1 MDLSMGV
8 VGRFVSSFAGRAEQT
23 GLVYAAAAGMATF
36 QRGLLP
42 RNTRDQAIVT
52 GATTAAAY
60 GVAIASQSVIDGM
73 AHRIVGDRGSDA
85 IGRGRMVALAGDIAA
100 VGVGGATQ
108 VLFAETDSEK
118 WPRAALR
125 TLGRGLLATGVAGSL
140 VTIAEE
146 VIDRRDGVADGVRFP
161 VALPLGAAL
170 GGLGYYIVRRREM
183 AARAQ
188 EAEAASERAEVSAQR
203 ALVMSVGVA
212 SALGVVAV
220 TERLAANVVAAGLEW
235 SIGANPALARPVG
248 HVAALGGLFAAGVV
262 AYDRALVQQERGSD
276 AIEAAYNVPPE
287 VENVSGGPRSLVA
300 WEPLSREGRRFVGM
314 ALSAS
319 EITEVMDEPAVDPL
333 RLYVGL
339 ESAGDPGS
347 RVDLMLDEM
356 LHMGAYERGTICVF
370 APTGSGYV
378 NYVATETVEY
388 LTRGDVASI
397 CLQYSK
403 RPSFMSL
410 DKVALGRMQI
420 RDFLRAIS
428 MRIQMMPEGQR
439 PRLLLFG
446 ESLGSHVS
454 QDAFLHRGVQGLHAM
469 GIEAAVWLG
478 TPHASEWR
486 HSIVDH
492 PPLPDDLAEIASPA
506 ELQALGEERLKELR
520 YCLLTHHEDPIPK
533 FTPKLIVQKPKW
545 LGDPAE
551 REPGLPK
558 ETVWTPYGTFL
569 SVGIDL
575 LNAMNIKPGQFHAF
589 AHDYRSDIRPVVQ
602 QVFRLESDEQQAERI
617 DQALRDREALWARKR
632 VIADEMSKANDVIMK
647 KLGEFSDAV
656 GV

>member
-1 MDLSMGV
+1 MGV

-23 GLVYAAAAGMATF
+23 GLVYAAAAGTATF

-42 RNTRDQAIVT
+42 RTTRDQAIVT

-60 GVAIASQSVIDGM
+60 GVAIASQSIIDGM
-73 AHRIVGDRGSDA
+73 AHRVVGDRGADSV
-85 IGRGRMVALAGDIAA
+85 GRGRMVALAGDVAA
-100 VGVGGATQ
+100 VGIGGLTQ
-108 VLFAETDSEK
+108 MLFAETEHEK
-118 WPRAALR
+118 VPRAVLR
-125 TLGRGLLATGVAGSL
+125 TLGRGLAATGIAGSL

-146 VIDRRDGVADGVRFP
+146 VIDRRDGVDDGVRFP

-170 GGLGYYIVRRREM
+170 GGVGYYVVRRREM

-188 EAEAASERAEVSAQR
+188 SAEAAEESVEVSAQR
-203 ALVMSVGVA
+203 AVVMSVGVA

-220 TERLAANVVAAGLEW
+220 TERVAANIVAAGLEW
-235 SIGANPALARPVG
+235 ALGANPALARPVG
-248 HVAALGGLFAAGVV
+248 HVAALGALFGAGVV

-276 AIEAAYNVPPE
+276 AIEAAYNVAPE
-287 VENVSGGPRSLVA
+287 LETVSGGPRSLVA

-314 ALSAS
+314 ALTAP
-319 EITEVMDEPAVDPL
+319 EITQVMDEPAIDPL

-356 LHMGAYERGTICVF
+356 LHMGAYDRSTICVF

-428 MRIQMMPEGQR
+428 MRMQMMPEGQR

-478 TPHASEWR
+478 TPHASQWR
-486 HSIVDH
+486 HSIVDN
-492 PPLPDDLAEIASPA
+492 PPVPDDLAEIASPA
-506 ELQALGEERLKELR
+506 ELAALGEERLRELR

-533 FTPKLIVQKPKW
+533 FTPKLIVQKPRW
-545 LGDPAE
+545 LGDPAT

-558 ETVWTPYGTFL
+558 ETLWTPYGTFL

-602 QVFRLESDEQQAERI
+602 QVFGLESDADQAERV
-617 DQALRDREALWARKR
+617 DQALREREGLWARKR
-632 VIADEMSKANDVIMK
+632 VIADEMSKAQDVIKK